1 MGLLSLGSGHG
12 CGSDSARMIG
22 IWRGELFRIRS
33 GQVARVIQRDLR
45 TSHRGGLQ
53 WSCRLATHPLEH
65 PKHLPRRGSRP
76 DGGDISLSIW
86 SMLSRAQARARQR
99 PGGIVCRAV
108 ETQQM
113 AGRAQE
119 ARSGKQRLCREMGAA
134 PRTVTATDVRNGR
147 RRDGGG
153 MKRTG
158 PEGATRLFDAFSR
171 PDGLR
176 TMDNGAREGEERWR

>member
-1 MGLLSLGSGHG
+1 M
-12 CGSDSARMIG
+12 
-22 IWRGELFRIRS
+22 
-33 GQVARVIQRDLR
+33 IQRDLR
-45 TSHRGGLQ
+45 TSHRGGLFIDHQSSKRVADRGRQNEVCRHTQ